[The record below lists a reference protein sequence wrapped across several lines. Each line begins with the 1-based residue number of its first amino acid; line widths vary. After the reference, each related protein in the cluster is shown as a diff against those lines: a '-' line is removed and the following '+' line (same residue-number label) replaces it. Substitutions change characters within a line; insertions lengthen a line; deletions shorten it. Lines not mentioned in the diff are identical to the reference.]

1 MVVMK
6 VKNLITTAVAS
17 VCAFMAGCGIGTN
30 KNATEFD
37 WHATDSAPKHYP
49 MEIRQGNFLY
59 HDKSGGLYIP
69 TGATLRS
76 GWGEMVSDHVTGP
89 ARKPLPNALD
99 IYFFSYAENQFYHG
113 TFDLPYDKILALF
126 RAGIEE
132 DPDLPIYDGIM
143 VGVAPGGAVSVW
155 VKGSRTT
162 EVFFGQAEKVGIE
175 PSAGFDLPFDSKSEA
190 DAFAKQVLIDTLS
203 PEELESLKKNGVPF
217 GTWARYRNLYKWVPA
232 YKDGKYS
239 TDREIYAKYLNGEK
253 YRIPAIFTEDLG
265 NTPRPLPREM
275 KFSVDVG
282 SESLYY
288 IITFEEFELMEAFEK
303 LGANGE
309 KVFIEFDA
317 QSPREN
323 MKIRIFNDK
332 DPKEIIELKKFY
344 VKP

>member
-1 MVVMK
+1 MK

>member
-1 MVVMK
+1 MK

-17 VCAFMAGCGIGTN
+17 VCAFMTGCGIGTN

-49 MEIRQGNFLY
+49 MEIRQGTFLY

-76 GWGEMVSDHVTGP
+76 GWGEMVSRHVTGP
-89 ARKPLPNALD
+89 DKKPLPD
-99 IYFFSYAENQFYHG
+99 VMKIYFFSYTENQFYYG
-113 TFDLPYDKILALF
+113 KFDLPYNKILELF
-126 RAGIEE
+126 RAGAEE
-132 DPDLPIYDGIM
+132 RPERPIYNGIM
-143 VGVAPGGAVSVW
+143 VGIAPGGAVSVW

-175 PSAGFDLPFDSKSEA
+175 PSKGFDLPFDSKIEA
-190 DAFAKQVLIDTLS
+190 DAFAKQVLIDTLT
-203 PEELESLKKNGVPF
+203 PEALESLKKNGIPF
-217 GTWARYRNLYKWVPA
+217 GTWDRYRNLYKWVPA
-232 YKDGKYS
+232 YKDGKIPS
-239 TDREIYAKYLNGEK
+239 NKKMVATYLNGEWN
-253 YRIPAIFTEDLG
+253 FMSTLLTEEME
-265 NTPRPLPREM
+265 NMPRPLPREL
-275 KFSVDVG
+275 KFSVEIDN
-282 SESLYY
+282 EHIIY
-288 IITFEEFELMEAFEK
+288 IINFEEFELMEVFEK

-317 QSPREN
+317 QAPREN

-332 DPKEIIELKKFY
+332 EPKEVVELKKFY

>member
-1 MVVMK
+1 MK
-6 VKNLITTAVAS
+6 AMCFIKTAVAS
-17 VCAFMAGCGIGTN
+17 VCALMTGCGIGTN
-30 KNATEFD
+30 KDAAEFK

-49 MEIRQGNFLY
+49 MEIRQGTFLY

-89 ARKPLPNALD
+89 AKKPLPDALD
-99 IYFFSYAENQFYHG
+99 VYFFSYAENQFYHG
-113 TFDLPYDKILALF
+113 KFDLPYDKILELF
-126 RAGIEE
+126 RAGVEE
-132 DPDLPIYDGIM
+132 RPERPIYNGIM

-155 VKGSRTT
+155 VKGRRTT

-175 PSAGFDLPFDSKSEA
+175 PSAGFDLPFDSKIEA

-203 PEELESLKKNGVPF
+203 PGELESLKKYGIPF
-217 GTWARYRNLYKWVPA
+217 GTWSRYRNLYKWVPA
-232 YKDGKYS
+232 YKDGKKS
-239 TDREIYAKYLNGEK
+239 SDEKMVTTYLNGEWNFM
-253 YRIPAIFTEDLG
+253 PTLLSEEVA
-265 NTPRPLPREM
+265 NTPRPLPRHLE
-275 KFSVDVG
+275 FSVSVDN
-282 SESLYY
+282 ESIYY

-317 QSPREN
+317 QAPREN
-323 MKIRIFNDK
+323 MKIRIFNDRE
-332 DPKEIIELKKFY
+332 PKEIIELKNFY